1 MASDSPWIAVGDLGS
16 AFEKDV
22 NVLPPSR
29 DLAERCFD
37 LHYEDGSIERFAFE
51 TEDRLIRSDL
61 GKKKAPEIYRA
72 TSLQPNRYF
81 VDFISQ
87 TDRVTTVSM
96 FLDLEQ
102 KSFTSVTGR
111 LPSKAEAA
119 MSLLER
125 SRRGRDLTGVTA
137 DFSHGAIDEP
147 VTDATPRHRVTTN
160 LVGHR
165 IEYTYS
171 PSERYEHI
179 YVNDSFY
186 TWHCLAGAEKGLAD
200 TDRCHYYGL
209 GENLYLFVWRE
220 KIVPTLGVVVLSLDA
235 MKTTGKLFGY
245 EGNDFGRV
253 TNFPIGA
260 KARILN
266 VTSHDFEGDD
276 LE

>member
-37 LHYEDGSIERFAFE
+37 LHYEDGSIEQFAFE

-160 LVGHR
+160 SVGHR

-179 YVNDSFY
+179 YVNDFSI
-186 TWHCLAGAEKGLAD
+186 HGIA
-200 TDRCHYYGL
+200 
-209 GENLYLFVWRE
+209 WRAQRRASR
-220 KIVPTLGVVVLSLDA
+220 T
-235 MKTTGKLFGY
+235 
-245 EGNDFGRV
+245 
-253 TNFPIGA
+253 PIGA
-260 KARILN
+260 TTTGLAKTYICSSGERKLCRPLA
-266 VTSHDFEGDD
+266 SSC
-276 LE
+276 